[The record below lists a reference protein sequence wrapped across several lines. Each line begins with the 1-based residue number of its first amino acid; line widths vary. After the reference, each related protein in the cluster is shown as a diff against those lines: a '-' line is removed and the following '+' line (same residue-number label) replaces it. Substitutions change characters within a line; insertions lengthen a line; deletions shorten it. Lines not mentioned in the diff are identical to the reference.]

1 MRRTDYQIIF
11 HELTLDLLMSEAGDL
26 RLYGRLYYSEQTAR
40 KKFLLEKLYK
50 KYKKTKIYQKGML
63 FLTTNRKSC
72 KVGPGQGKPKSYKVF
87 DLAFEDKRLEVVFDF
102 DGGVL
107 EDKQHKAL

>member
-1 MRRTDYQIIF
+1 MRRTGYQIIF
-11 HELTLDLLMSEAGDL
+11 HELTLDLLVNETENL
-26 RLYGRLYYSEQTAR
+26 KLYGRLYYSEQTAR

-63 FLTTNRKSC
+63 RSF
-72 KVGPGQGKPKSYKVF
+72 KVF

-102 DGGVL
+102 DGVVSF
-107 EDKQHKAL
+107 